1 MRTTQ
6 SVGDSAVTSW
16 DVFKAPIEHGLATP
30 NPCSMGA
37 CHRSKDH
44 QMTLNKAA
52 FVFLALLGLSARAS
66 LGQDID
72 DQQLLRMID
81 ALQSP
86 LKSLYCE
93 YEGERLEYQ
102 LAVGNDMGLY
112 QRFSGIFRYK
122 AKDKYLNDIYHDFLA
137 NKLNPQRRIATQ
149 SILSTGSGTQIFSRA
164 DGSSG
169 RVEARHVTSVDFEIT
184 GSYGR
189 IFLVRTLREDLKYD
203 KKRLVVEGTEVVD
216 GTPCERY
223 AIVMGKQPYSI
234 DTGLVVRYWVDLAR
248 NGHVLKKERWSRGQL
263 LNVVSEIELKSYQG
277 ESGKVW
283 IPVKGKSTNM
293 YNGSKSSDEYYRVL
307 QGSVRVGG
315 DIPDRQFSV
324 KYPVGTPISD
334 HLKGVF
340 YEFGQDR
347 RPPPVTSS
355 DAQARLDENLAKAA
369 ENRAEL
375 VAASWSRG
383 GWINWA
389 FWGPLFASLVG
400 AFFALVLYVIRL
412 KRAP

>member
-1 MRTTQ
+1 MM
-6 SVGDSAVTSW
+6 
-16 DVFKAPIEHGLATP
+16 I
-30 NPCSMGA
+30 
-37 CHRSKDH
+37 
-44 QMTLNKAA
+44 NKAA
-52 FVFLALLGLSARAS
+52 LVSLALLALSARGS

-81 ALQSP
+81 ALQAP
-86 LKSLYCE
+86 LQSLYCE

-102 LAVGNDMGLY
+102 LAVGNDTGLF

-149 SILSTGSGTQIFSRA
+149 SILSTESGTQIFSRA

-169 RVEARHVTSVDFEIT
+169 MVEARHVTSVDFETT
-184 GSYGR
+184 GSYGM

-203 KKRLVVEGTEVVD
+203 KKRFVVEGTEAVD

-223 AIVMGKQPYSI
+223 SIVMGEKPYPI
-234 DTGLVVRYWVDLAR
+234 ETGLVERYWVDLSR

-263 LNVVSEIELKSYQG
+263 LNVVSEIELKSFER

-283 IPVKGKSTNM
+283 IPVKGKSRNM
-293 YNGSKSSDEYYRVL
+293 DNGSKSSDEYYRVL
-307 QGSVRVGG
+307 QGSVRVAGI
-315 DIPDRQFSV
+315 IPDKQFSM

-347 RPPPVTSS
+347 RSPPVTSS
-355 DAQARLDENLAKAA
+355 EAQARLDENLAKAA

-389 FWGPLFASLVG
+389 FWGPLSVALVG
-400 AFFALVLYVIRL
+400 AFITLVLYVVRL
-412 KRAP
+412 KSAP